1 MVNSTK
7 LVFGKANSHGLSKSI
22 FELMEKSVQGLVGMV
37 FCCLLL
43 SCGDEQKQA
52 AISTKQPPNVLWIYV
67 EDLNP
72 FFSSYGMDSNPT
84 PNIDYLAENGVLFE
98 KAFTPA
104 PVCSPARSAIISSTM
119 PTTFGTHNHHSSRTV
134 EDAVFLPEGFH
145 TVPELFKKAGY
156 HTFNHGKDDYNF
168 IYDRKRLYADEV
180 GVDFWYTFAGK
191 GDWLAPLSKEKPFFG
206 QIQLN
211 GGKWGLS
218 QSYPKMAKDIVP
230 IDRDLVELP
239 PYYPDIPSVRED
251 WARHYD
257 AARKTDL
264 EVKELLGQ
272 LRAKGLL
279 ENTYVFFFSDHG
291 YKGIRHKQFVYDG
304 GIHIPLIIA
313 YFGTNSKISKST
325 RRKDLVS
332 GIDIGTTSLA
342 LANIDIPETME
353 GKNIFAP
360 DFKRDYIVATRDR
373 CDFSIDRIRAIRSE
387 KFKYILNYMP
397 HRSYTQ
403 PSYRDKR
410 PEFVD
415 IKKAY
420 DAGELNAVQ
429 AKYWLPNKP
438 QEEFFDLENDP
449 HEINNLAKDPAF
461 QDQLTAHRKYLND
474 WLFEFGDKGEEGQN
488 LYSLKF
494 IYDRWGDRCVNEE
507 YEQVKN
513 LRISNTPARN
523 LKKG

>member
-1 MVNSTK
+1 MLIAS
-7 LVFGKANSHGLSKSI
+7 
-22 FELMEKSVQGLVGMV
+22 
-37 FCCLLL
+37 LLL
-43 SCGDEQKQA
+43 GCNTLRKQDHSE
-52 AISTKQPPNVLWIYV
+52 IKQSPNVLWIYV

-72 FFSSYGMDSNPT
+72 FFSSYGTDINPT

-104 PVCSPARSAIISSTM
+104 PVCSAARSAIITGTM
-119 PTTFGTHNHHSSRTV
+119 ATTFGLHNHHSSRTV
-134 EDAVFLPEGFH
+134 EDGVFLPEEFK

-168 IYDRKRLYADEV
+168 IYDRKSLYEDEI
-180 GVDFWYTFAGK
+180 GVDFWYTFSGK
-191 GDWLAPLSKEKPFFG
+191 GDWLSALTPDTPFFG

-218 QSYPKMAKDIVP
+218 QSYPNMVKDIVP
-230 IDRDLVELP
+230 IDRELVELP
-239 PYYPDIPSVRED
+239 PYYPNIPSVKED
-251 WARHYD
+251 WSRHYD
-257 AARKTDL
+257 TAKKTDL
-264 EVKELLGQ
+264 EVKEIIEKL
-272 LRAKGLL
+272 KSNGLL
-279 ENTYVFFFSDHG
+279 NNTYVFFFTDHG

-304 GIHIPLIIA
+304 GIHIPLIVA
-313 YFGTNSKISKST
+313 YFGDDAKIQPKT
-325 RRKDLVS
+325 RRSDLVS

-342 LANIDIPETME
+342 LANIEIPETME
-353 GKNIFAP
+353 GENIFAP
-360 DFKRDYIVATRDR
+360 SFKRDYIVATRDR
-373 CDFSIDRIRAIRSE
+373 CDFSIDRIRAIRSD

-403 PSYRDKR
+403 PSYRDRR

-415 IKKAY
+415 IKKAFE
-420 DAGELNAVQ
+420 AGELNEVQ

-438 QEEFFDLENDP
+438 QEEFYDLEKDP
-449 HEINNLAKDPAF
+449 HEINNLAQDPTF
-461 QDQLTAHRKYLND
+461 KEELERHRKYLND
-474 WLFEFGDKGEEGQN
+474 WIFEYGDKGDQGQN

-507 YEQVKN
+507 YEQVKRLIIN
-513 LRISNTPARN
+513 NTPARN